1 MVWGAE
7 RSEQQQALCRRRR
20 RVSRDAGC
28 VLPGDE
34 RDVPVR
40 QREDAK
46 LYTQG
51 RMVCAGR
58 K

>member
-1 MVWGAE
+1 MVLGAE

-46 LYTQG
+46 L
-51 RMVCAGR
+51 
-58 K
+58 